1 MKKLNFNTWMLVR
14 TIPPKDLLSIL
25 LHISDTSAAVII
37 MNMTVEGAAGLM
49 KILKPEKREKI
60 LSILIDLE
68 SITETALNQ
77 ILDKVEDEIVRALEF
92 RYRDFN
98 PKKHL
103 AEMICISETKDRVHM
118 MSAIKEKKK
127 TYFSILEKEIK
138 AYKDKNGIYFFEDIM
153 AIRDMDISARIFK
166 VDVGVIATALL
177 DSTDAIKNKIF
188 SNIPTRFREIIE
200 EDMKFVAGADP
211 EEIDEAQQELVEALI
226 RP

>member
-25 LHISDTSAAVII
+25 MHISDTSSAVII

-49 KILKPEKREKI
+49 KIMKPEKREKV

-68 SITETALNQ
+68 SITETTLNQ
-77 ILDKVEDEIVRALEF
+77 ILDKVEDEIVRALED

-103 AEMICISETKDRVHM
+103 AEMICISDTKERSHM

-138 AYKDKNGIYFFEDIM
+138 SYKDKHGIYFFEDIM
-153 AIRDMDISARIFK
+153 SIRDMDISARIFR
-166 VDVGVIATALL
+166 VDVGIIATALL
-177 DSTDAIKNKIF
+177 DSTEAIKNKIF
-188 SNIPTRFREIIE
+188 SNIPSRFREIIE
-200 EDMKFVAGADP
+200 EDMKYASGADA
-211 EEIDEAQQELVEALI
+211 EEIDDAQQALVEALI